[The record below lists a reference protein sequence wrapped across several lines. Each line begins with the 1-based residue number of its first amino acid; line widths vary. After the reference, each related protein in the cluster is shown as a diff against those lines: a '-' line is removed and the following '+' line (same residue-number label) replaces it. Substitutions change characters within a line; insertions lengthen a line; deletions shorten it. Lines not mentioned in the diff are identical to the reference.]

1 MRDNAK
7 RFYNAKPGAE
17 DRQRLAT
24 LLGAIEKTDEAGAY
38 DIRNKLIYSA
48 FAMASAIGYEVGI
61 GYDPQEMVDWPVIFI
76 ELPTGQVSWH
86 VPAHTIKWDGH
97 TTEEKYIRVH
107 DYSEA
112 VLKRPSK
119 QD

>member
-24 LLGAIEKTDEAGAY
+24 LLGAIEKTDQAGAY
-38 DIRNKLIYSA
+38 DIRNKLIFSA
-48 FAMASAIGYEVGI
+48 FAMASAIGLEVGI
-61 GYDPQEMVDWPVIFI
+61 RHDPEEPEWPLIFI

-86 VPAHTIKWDGH
+86 VPQHINAWDNH
-97 TTEEKYIRVH
+97 STEEKYIRVH

-119 QD
+119 QN

>member
-1 MRDNAK
+1 MRDNLK
-7 RFYNAKPGAE
+7 RYYNAKPGAE

-24 LLGAIEKTDEAGAY
+24 LLGAIEKTDQAGSY

-48 FAMASAIGYEVGI
+48 FAMASAIGLEVGI
-61 GYDPQEMVDWPVIFI
+61 RHDPEEPEWPVIFI

-86 VPAHTIKWDGH
+86 VPQHINAWDNH
-97 TTEEKYIRVH
+97 STEEKYIRVH

-112 VLKRPSK
+112 VLK
-119 QD
+119 